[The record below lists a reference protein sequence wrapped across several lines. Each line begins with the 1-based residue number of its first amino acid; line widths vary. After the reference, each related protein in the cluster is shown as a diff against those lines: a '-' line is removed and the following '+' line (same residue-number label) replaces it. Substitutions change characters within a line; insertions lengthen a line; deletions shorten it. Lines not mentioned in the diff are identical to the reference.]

1 MQIDATT
8 FVLELINF
16 AILVWIL
23 HRFLY
28 RPILA
33 AIDRRRSAIEASIEE
48 ARSTR
53 EAAEKLRQAY
63 EDRFT
68 GWEQERAQARATLTA
83 ELAAQREKALAEV
96 ARSAEQERDRL
107 AAVQARRTQD
117 LQRETE
123 EHALEQAAAFAARL
137 LERLAGP
144 ETDAR
149 LIDTFLADLD
159 GWPAAR
165 IDELR
170 AAAHAVQGRVQ
181 VTSARSLDAA
191 AQARVTQALEA
202 RLELRCEAAFDVD
215 AALLAGLCVA
225 IGPWLLQADLRD
237 ELQYF
242 ASGPEDVR

>member
-28 RPILA
+28 RPILG

-48 ARSTR
+48 AHNTR
-53 EAAEKLRQAY
+53 EQAEKLRQAY

-68 GWEQERAQARATLTA
+68 GWEQERAQARATLSA

-96 ARSAEQERDRL
+96 ARSTEQERDRL
-107 AAVQARRTQD
+107 EAVQARRSQD

-123 EHALEQAAAFAARL
+123 ARALEQAAAFAARL

-144 ETDAR
+144 ETDRR
-149 LIDTFLADLD
+149 LIDAFVADLA

-170 AAAHAVQGRVQ
+170 AAARAVQGRVQ
-181 VTSARSLDAA
+181 VTSARTLDAA
-191 AQARVTQALEA
+191 AQARLRQALEA
-202 RLELRCEAAFDVD
+202 RLELRCEAEFGVD
-215 AALLAGLCVA
+215 ASLLAGLCVA
-225 IGPWLLQADLRD
+225 IGPWLLQANLRD

>member
-8 FVLELINF
+8 FILELINF
-16 AILVWIL
+16 AVLVWIL

-28 RPILA
+28 RPILG
-33 AIDRRRSAIEASIEE
+33 AIDRRRSAIEASLEE

-53 EAAEKLRQAY
+53 EAAEKLRQGY

-68 GWEQERAQARATLTA
+68 GWEQERAQARATLAA
-83 ELAAQREKALAEV
+83 ELATQREKALAEV

-117 LQRETE
+117 LRRETE

-144 ETDAR
+144 ETDVR
-149 LIDTFLADLD
+149 LIDAFVADL
-159 GWPAAR
+159 GEWPAAR

-170 AAAHAVQGRVQ
+170 AAANAAQGHVQ
-181 VTSARSLDAA
+181 VTSARALAPA
-191 AQARVTQALEA
+191 MQTRITQALEA
-202 RLELRCEAAFDVD
+202 RLELRCAAEFSVD
-215 AALLAGLCVA
+215 AALLAGLRVA